1 MEPRAHHVFI
11 GLFVVLLGAIGIG
24 FALWL
29 SDTRSDHDYQYT
41 GSCSMSQ

>member
-24 FALWL
+24 FALG
-29 SDTRSDHDYQYT
+29 SATHVPTTITSIT
-41 GSCSMSQ
+41 GLCSMSQ